1 MEDEDERDKEKRR
14 VRKKRRMSPDD
25 QDEPVKERRRSR
37 PSLPVSFDQ
46 SYCNSSHKSHCC
58 SVMMY
63 LALFLSLGKRC
74 GSHSLLAV

>member
-37 PSLPVSFDQ
+37 PSLPVSFEQ
-46 SYCNSSHKSHCC
+46 SYFNSSQYC
-58 SVMMY
+58 SVMMN
-63 LALFLSLGKRC
+63 LALFFSLGKRC
-74 GSHSLLAV
+74 GPHSLLAV

>member
-1 MEDEDERDKEKRR
+1 MEDKDERDKEKRR
-14 VRKKRRMSPDD
+14 VSKKRRMSPDD
-25 QDEPVKERRRSR
+25 QDEPVKERRRPR
-37 PSLPVSFDQ
+37 PSLPVSFEQ
-46 SYCNSSHKSHCC
+46 SYCNSSHCC